1 MFTYEVAC
9 VVELIFNINTTA
21 LPKWTVF
28 SSSQNYIT
36 HEPSNLNC
44 VTRLYSKAVP
54 FAERSVSCFVQY
66 RRFSFNM

>member
-21 LPKWTVF
+21 LPKWTF
-28 SSSQNYIT
+28 FSSQNYIT

-44 VTRLYSKAVP
+44 VTRWYSKAVP
-54 FAERSVSCFVQY
+54 FAERSVMLFCSV
-66 RRFSFNM
+66 